1 MPLTHVLVIFK
12 TISFTTFIFHSFFF
26 SSLHSPSI
34 MLASSS
40 AVMLASTTTNHQQQQ
55 SSSSSSRPSFPSL
68 VRTLLLMVSPSSTSN
83 TSTTNNNNDPNHSEL
98 DGELEDIKNNSLFL
112 EAYFSFPALEEDTC
126 ETTSVKHCATDR
138 IHQQHNSTP
147 LLVGSNQVFC

>member
-1 MPLTHVLVIFK
+1 
-12 TISFTTFIFHSFFF
+12 
-26 SSLHSPSI
+26 

-40 AVMLASTTTNHQQQQ
+40 AVMLASTTNNQQP
-55 SSSSSSRPSFPSL
+55 SPSSSSRPSFPSL

-83 TSTTNNNNDPNHSEL
+83 TSTANKNDTNHSEL

-112 EAYFSFPALEEDTC
+112 EAYFSFPALEEDC
-126 ETTSVKHCATDR
+126 ETTSVNHCAADR
-138 IHQQHNSTP
+138 IHQQHP